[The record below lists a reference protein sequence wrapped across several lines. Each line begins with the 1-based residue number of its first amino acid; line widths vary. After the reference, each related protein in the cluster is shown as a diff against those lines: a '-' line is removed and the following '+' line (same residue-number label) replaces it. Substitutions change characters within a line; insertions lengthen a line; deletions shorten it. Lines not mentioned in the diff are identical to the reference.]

1 MKNSMFF
8 LGGSSPSD
16 VQYPVLLAGCV
27 LLGYSTTFI

>member
-8 LGGSSPSD
+8 LARSV

>member
-1 MKNSMFF
+1 MFIH
-8 LGGSSPSD
+8 LGDSSAGD